1 MQEIKRDIYLNKLIN
16 AIGNRM
22 IKVVTGIRR
31 SGKSYLLNNLFKN
44 YLLESGVSADH
55 IIILNMDERRNI
67 SYRDPDTLDEYIRSK
82 IKDNEMYYVI
92 IDEVQFVA
100 DFESVLNGFLNMH
113 NLDVYV
119 SGSNS
124 KFLSD
129 DIITEFRGRGQ
140 QIRVYPLSF
149 SEFMSVT
156 TLSKSDALTE
166 YLRYGGMPLLMSMK
180 SDEAK
185 ARYLKDLFELTYL
198 KDIIERNNVLRDD
211 VLDELVNILAS
222 AVGSL
227 TSVTK
232 LTNTFKSKGVK
243 ELSKNTLIQYLDYLL
258 DSFLIKKVSR
268 YDVKGKKY
276 IQTLAKYYFSD
287 IGLRNARLNFRQQEE
302 NHIIENVVYNE
313 LIRRGFNV
321 DVGIVEIRNGNGIK
335 RLEVDFVC
343 NEASRR
349 YYIQVTTH
357 LDTREKTL
365 QEQRPLL
372 HIGDNFKKIII
383 VRDDIKPWY
392 TEEGILVL
400 GLYDFLLDN
409 DSIL

>member
-1 MQEIKRDIYLNKLIN
+1 MQEIKHDLNLNKLIN

-92 IDEVQFVA
+92 IDEVQLVA

-124 KFLSD
+124 KFLSN

>member
-1 MQEIKRDIYLNKLIN
+1 MQEIKRDLYLNKLIN

-124 KFLSD
+124 KFLSN

-140 QIRVYPLSF
+140 QIHVYPLSF

-343 NEASRR
+343 NGASRR

>member
-1 MQEIKRDIYLNKLIN
+1 MQEIKRDLYLNKLIN

-92 IDEVQFVA
+92 IDEVQLVA

-124 KFLSD
+124 KFLSN

-166 YLRYGGMPLLMSMK
+166 YLRYGGMPLIMSMK

>member
-1 MQEIKRDIYLNKLIN
+1 MQEIKRDLYLNKLIN

-124 KFLSD
+124 KFLSN

-156 TLSKSDALTE
+156 TLNKSDALTE

-243 ELSKNTLIQYLDYLL
+243 ELSKNTIIQYLDYLL
-258 DSFLIKKVSR
+258 DSFLIEKVSR

>member
-92 IDEVQFVA
+92 IDEVQLVA

-124 KFLSD
+124 KFLSN

-166 YLRYGGMPLLMSMK
+166 YLRYGGMPLIMSMK

>member
-1 MQEIKRDIYLNKLIN
+1 MQEIKRDLYLNKLIN

-92 IDEVQFVA
+92 IDEVQLVA

-124 KFLSD
+124 KFLSN

>member
-1 MQEIKRDIYLNKLIN
+1 MQEIKRDLYLNKLIN

-124 KFLSD
+124 KFLSN

-166 YLRYGGMPLLMSMK
+166 YLRYGGMPLIMSMK

>member
-1 MQEIKRDIYLNKLIN
+1 MQEIKRDLYLNKLIN

-124 KFLSD
+124 KFLSN

-156 TLSKSDALTE
+156 TLNKSDALTE

>member
-1 MQEIKRDIYLNKLIN
+1 MQEIKRDLYLNKLIN

-124 KFLSD
+124 KFLSN

-198 KDIIERNNVLRDD
+198 KDIIERNNVL
-211 VLDELVNILAS
+211 
-222 AVGSL
+222 
-227 TSVTK
+227 
-232 LTNTFKSKGVK
+232 
-243 ELSKNTLIQYLDYLL
+243 
-258 DSFLIKKVSR
+258 
-268 YDVKGKKY
+268 
-276 IQTLAKYYFSD
+276 
-287 IGLRNARLNFRQQEE
+287 
-302 NHIIENVVYNE
+302 
-313 LIRRGFNV
+313 
-321 DVGIVEIRNGNGIK
+321 GIME
-335 RLEVDFVC
+335 
-343 NEASRR
+343 
-349 YYIQVTTH
+349 
-357 LDTREKTL
+357 
-365 QEQRPLL
+365 
-372 HIGDNFKKIII
+372 
-383 VRDDIKPWY
+383 
-392 TEEGILVL
+392 
-400 GLYDFLLDN
+400 
-409 DSIL
+409 

>member
-1 MQEIKRDIYLNKLIN
+1 MQEIKRDLYLNKLIN

-92 IDEVQFVA
+92 IDEVQLVA

-166 YLRYGGMPLLMSMK
+166 YLRYGGMPLIMSMK

>member
-1 MQEIKRDIYLNKLIN
+1 MQEIKRDLYLNKLIN

-124 KFLSD
+124 KFLSN

-222 AVGSL
+222 VVGSL

>member
-1 MQEIKRDIYLNKLIN
+1 MQEIKRDLYLNKLIN

-124 KFLSD
+124 KFLSN

-166 YLRYGGMPLLMSMK
+166 YLRYGGMPLIMSMK

-258 DSFLIKKVSR
+258 DSFLIEKVSR

>member
-1 MQEIKRDIYLNKLIN
+1 MQEIKRDLYLNKLIN

-124 KFLSD
+124 KFLSN

-156 TLSKSDALTE
+156 TLNKSDALTE

-258 DSFLIKKVSR
+258 DSFLIEKVSR

>member
-1 MQEIKRDIYLNKLIN
+1 MQEIKRDLYLNKLIN

-92 IDEVQFVA
+92 IDEVQLVV

-124 KFLSD
+124 KFLSN

-185 ARYLKDLFELTYL
+185 ARYLKDFFELTYL

-258 DSFLIKKVSR
+258 DSFLIEKVSR

-400 GLYDFLLDN
+400 GLFDFLLDN

>member
-92 IDEVQFVA
+92 IDEVQLVA

-124 KFLSD
+124 KFLSN

-211 VLDELVNILAS
+211 VLDELVNILVS

>member
-1 MQEIKRDIYLNKLIN
+1 MQEIKRDLYLNKLIN

-124 KFLSD
+124 KFLSN

-302 NHIIENVVYNE
+302 NHIIENVVFNE

>member
-124 KFLSD
+124 KFLSN

-156 TLSKSDALTE
+156 TLNKSDALTE

-258 DSFLIKKVSR
+258 DSFLIEKVSR

>member
-1 MQEIKRDIYLNKLIN
+1 MQEIKRDLYLNKLIN

-92 IDEVQFVA
+92 IDEVQLVV

-124 KFLSD
+124 KFLSN

>member
-124 KFLSD
+124 KFLSN

>member
-1 MQEIKRDIYLNKLIN
+1 MQEIKRDLYLNKLIN

-124 KFLSD
+124 KFLSN

-156 TLSKSDALTE
+156 TLNKSDALTE

-258 DSFLIKKVSR
+258 DSFLIEKVSR

-335 RLEVDFVC
+335 PLEVDFVC